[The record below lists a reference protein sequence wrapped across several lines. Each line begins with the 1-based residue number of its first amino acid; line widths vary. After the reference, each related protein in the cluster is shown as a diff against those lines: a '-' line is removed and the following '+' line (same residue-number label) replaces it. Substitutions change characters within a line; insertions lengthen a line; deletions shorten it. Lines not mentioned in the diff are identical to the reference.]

1 MRRLGSLIWSLLL
14 VVLGAGTC
22 EQTASH
28 QTVTSARAVS
38 SQPSLTM
45 KADPKQLHA
54 DVEFLTTLQP
64 ARHYRNLKSLNQA
77 ADYIKAAFE
86 KLQDG
91 HVEEQIFKADGRQ
104 YRNII
109 VWFGPADAPR
119 LVVGAHY
126 DVCGDQP
133 GADDNA
139 SAVAGLLE
147 TARLLQQHGSNSKYR
162 VELVAYPNEEPPYF
176 ATDYMGSAVHAKSL
190 HDAKVPVRAMLCYEM
205 IGYFRDEP
213 GSQRFPNEQLAALY
227 PNTGNFIIAVGRT
240 GKERFT
246 QQVQELMKTKADI
259 DVQRINLPPEM
270 GLAGLSD
277 HRNYWKYGYEAL
289 MINDTSFLRNLNY
302 HLPSDTIDTLDFKR
316 MAEVVNGVYA
326 AILGL

>member
-1 MRRLGSLIWSLLL
+1 MLALQSAVCGLLIALLGVAACERRDSQRSSYSRSTSLQPDQTM
-14 VVLGAGTC
+14 GAD
-22 EQTASH
+22 QN
-28 QTVTSARAVS
+28 R
-38 SQPSLTM
+38 LY
-45 KADPKQLHA
+45 A
-54 DVEFLTTLQP
+54 DVKFLTSLQP
-64 ARHYRNLKSLNQA
+64 ARHYRNLQSLNAA
-77 ADYIKAAFE
+77 ADHIKAAFVG
-86 KLQDG
+86 LGGG
-91 HVEEQIFKADGRQ
+91 HVEEQTFKVDGRQ

-109 VWFGPADAPR
+109 LWFGPQDAPR

-147 TARLLQQHGSNSKYR
+147 TARLLQNLGSNSKYR

-213 GSQRFPNEQLAALY
+213 GSQRFPNEQIAALY
-227 PNTGNFIIAVGRT
+227 PNTGNFITVVGRV
-240 GKERFT
+240 GQENFT

-259 DVQRINLPPEM
+259 DVQRINLPAEM

-289 MINDTSFLRNLNY
+289 MINDTSFLRNPNY
-302 HLPSDTIDTLDFKR
+302 HLSSDTIDTLDFRR

-326 AILGL
+326 AIMGL

>member
-1 MRRLGSLIWSLLL
+1 MLHLQSAVCGLLL
-14 VVLGAGTC
+14 TLLGAAAC
-22 EQTASH
+22 EQRGSQRSASSSRPTSLQPDQPMGAD
-28 QTVTSARAVS
+28 QTR
-38 SQPSLTM
+38 LY
-45 KADPKQLHA
+45 A
-54 DVEFLTTLQP
+54 DVKFLTSLQP
-64 ARHYRNLKSLNQA
+64 ARHYRNLRSLNAA
-77 ADYIKAAFE
+77 ADHIKAAFVSLE
-86 KLQDG
+86 NG
-91 HVEEQIFKADGRQ
+91 HVEEQTFKADGRQ

-109 VWFGPADAPR
+109 LWFGQPDAPR

-147 TARLLQQHGSNSKYR
+147 TARLLQNLGSNSKYR

-176 ATDYMGSAVHAKSL
+176 ATEYMGSAVHAKSL
-190 HDAKVPVRAMLCYEM
+190 HDANVPVRAMLCYEM

-213 GSQRFPNEQLAALY
+213 GSQRFPNEQIAALY
-227 PNTGNFIIAVGRT
+227 PNTGNFITVVGRM
-240 GKERFT
+240 GQESFT
-246 QQVQELMKTKADI
+246 KQVQDLMKTKADI
-259 DVQRINLPPEM
+259 DVQRINLPAEM

-289 MINDTSFLRNLNY
+289 MINDTSFLRNPNY
-302 HLPSDTIDTLDFKR
+302 HLPSDTIDTLDFRR

-326 AILGL
+326 AIMGL

>member
-1 MRRLGSLIWSLLL
+1 
-14 VVLGAGTC
+14 
-22 EQTASH
+22 
-28 QTVTSARAVS
+28 
-38 SQPSLTM
+38 M

-64 ARHYRNLKSLNQA
+64 ARHYRNLRSLNQA
-77 ADYIKAAFE
+77 ADYIKTAFG
-86 KLQDG
+86 KLENG
-91 HVEEQIFKADGRQ
+91 HVEEQTFKADGRQ

-109 VWFGPADAPR
+109 VWFGPPDAPR

-147 TARLLQQHGSNSKYR
+147 TARLLQQHGSNPKYR

-176 ATDYMGSAVHAKSL
+176 ATEYMGSAVHAKSL

-213 GSQRFPNEQLAALY
+213 GSQRFPNEQLAALF
-227 PNTGNFIIAVGRT
+227 PSTGNFIIAVGRT
-240 GKERFT
+240 GQESFT

-259 DVQRINLPPEM
+259 DVQRINLPAEM

-289 MINDTSFLRNLNY
+289 MINDTSFLRNPNY